1 MARESKTKYAIL
13 GMLNIGPKCGYDIKK
28 ELERSAMFFWNESY
42 GQIYP
47 MLKKMVTSEL
57 TTIEVI
63 AREDQPDMKIYT
75 ITNKGIAELERW
87 LKLPADPHPVRNEA
101 MLKFYFGANTTPAMT
116 QTHIARMRDRV
127 DTQLL
132 EMQNQRDRIDSEMA
146 EDPNALFWQLS
157 LRYGEI
163 MSEAMKTWCD
173 EAEEFVDELKG

>member
-13 GMLNIGPKCGYDIKK
+13 GMLNTGPKCGYDIKK

-47 MLKKMVTSEL
+47 MLKKMVAKGL

-75 ITNKGIAELERW
+75 ITEEGVDELERW

-101 MLKFYFGANTTPAMT
+101 MLKVYFGANTTPAMT
-116 QTHIARMRDRV
+116 QTHIVRMRDHV
-127 DTQLL
+127 ETQLK
-132 EMQNQRDRIDSEMA
+132 EMEKHMDRIDADMPD
-146 EDPNALFWQLS
+146 DPNAMFWKLS

-163 MSEAMKTWCD
+163 MSEALKTWCD
-173 EAEEFVDELKG
+173 EAEDAVRELDQ